1 MLDDESLRSARD
13 DRPEA
18 VEVCEENEEEFS
30 SSCGKLDQRG
40 FLPGGVKLGD
50 EALKRSIQCPT
61 RGALM
66 DQLQVELLRLPAS
79 VV

>member
-13 DRPEA
+13 DCPEA
-18 VEVCEENEEEFS
+18 IEVGEENGEEFS
-30 SSCGKLDQRG
+30 SPCSELNQRG

-50 EALKRSIQCPT
+50 EALKRRIQCPT